1 MRLSF
6 DNDDLG
12 RLVCTFHDGAST
24 TTACA
29 ADGPIAL
36 AALREALE
44 ALERHGEAECF
55 WLLAT
60 GEYRWVF
67 RRMGAR
73 LRLAVLWCESVAIGF
88 QHVVW
93 AEDNFES
100 FTTMLRSELS
110 RYAVTLR

>member
-6 DNDDLG
+6 DNDEFG
-12 RLVCTFHDGAST
+12 RLVCTFHDGAGT

-36 AALREALE
+36 SALREALD
-44 ALERHGEAECF
+44 ALERQGEAECF
-55 WLLAT
+55 WLLSA

-67 RRMGAR
+67 RRIGAK

-93 AEDNFES
+93 AEDDFDS
-100 FTTMLRSELS
+100 FTSMLRGELS